1 MKDVNN
7 QLGSEGGPWTLGPG
21 YVLDMYK
28 NTKLY
33 LNDGRV
39 IIHILQQVC
48 IIENDSKLGFF
59 NLLASLQQNLIHTKL
74 SQEIISCI
82 KKGLVFIKE
91 KFPNVKPSAKINY
104 HLGALPALI
113 SLIFGLTY
121 VNQMPQV
128 AITFSNNYSTMSM
141 TLCQVMG
148 PVWGRSGGFE
158 YMKRNNA
165 DALPEESGS

>member
-82 KKGLVFIKE
+82 KKRPGIYKREISKCKTKCKDKLSFGSSTSSHFPYFWTNLCKPNAIGCHHIQQQLLYYVHDIMLGNGTSLGQEWRIRIHEE
-91 KFPNVKPSAKINY
+91 K
-104 HLGALPALI
+104 
-113 SLIFGLTY
+113 
-121 VNQMPQV
+121 
-128 AITFSNNYSTMSM
+128 
-141 TLCQVMG
+141 
-148 PVWGRSGGFE
+148 
-158 YMKRNNA
+158 
-165 DALPEESGS
+165 